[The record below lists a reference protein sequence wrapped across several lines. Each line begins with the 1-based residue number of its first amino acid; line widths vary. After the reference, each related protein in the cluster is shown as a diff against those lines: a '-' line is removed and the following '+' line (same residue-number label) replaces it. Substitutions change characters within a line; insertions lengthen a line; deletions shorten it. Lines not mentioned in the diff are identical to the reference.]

1 MRNPTRTAPHPF
13 AYIVIA
19 YGQMLLKDSLPAA
32 IRGQIDLTQITEAI
46 DVYGQPGSSISALDK
61 IADQINAQV
70 TGVKAIKPSTL
81 VDSFKSGGAIFT
93 AITTAA
99 ALLAL
104 IIGGLSVVNTMFM
117 AVAERVRE
125 IGLKKAVGATT
136 YNVMSEFLLEATLI
150 GLVGGLIGYGIGAAI
165 TIIVNGTTPPGQ
177 STLFLLTPALTIF
190 P

>member
-1 MRNPTRTAPHPF
+1 M
-13 AYIVIA
+13 IA
-19 YGQMLLKDSLPAA
+19 V
-32 IRGQIDLTQITEAI
+32 R
-46 DVYGQPGSSISALDK
+46 
-61 IADQINAQV
+61 INSQV
-70 TGVKAIKPSTL
+70 TGVKATKPSET
-81 VDSFKSGGAIFT
+81 VNAFKSGGAIFT

-190 P
+190 AIGFATLLGAVAGVLPAWRAARLDPVIALRNE